1 MQVSNFAVTRDDHY
15 TVSTDPSKLDIE
27 VIHSFLYHSK
37 WAKGIDLE
45 TMQIAIQNSL
55 CFGLYDPNNQQI
67 GLARIITD
75 YATFAYVKDVFV
87 IDEFQK
93 MGLGLWLMECCLE
106 HLQTLKLR
114 RIMLLTST
122 ASGFYKQMGF
132 TPLNQEN
139 FVWQLL
145 PTNTEAVSN

>member
-1 MQVSNFAVTRDDHY
+1 MQLSNFTVTRDDHY
-15 TVSTDPSKLDIE
+15 TVSTDSSKLNIE

-45 TMQIAIQNSL
+45 TMQTAIKHSL

-93 MGLGLWLMECCLE
+93 MGLGRWLMECCLE
-106 HLQTLKLR
+106 HLESLKLR

-122 ASGFYKQMGF
+122 ASGLYKKIGF

-145 PTNTEAVSN
+145 STNTKAVSK

>member
-1 MQVSNFAVTRDDHY
+1 MQVSNFVASRDDHY
-15 TVSTDPSKLDIE
+15 TVSTDPSKLNIE
-27 VIHSFLYHSK
+27 VIHSFLHYSK

-45 TMQIAIQNSL
+45 TMQTAIQNSL
-55 CFGLYDPNNQQI
+55 CFGLYDPNNRQI

-93 MGLGLWLMECCLE
+93 MGLGRWLMECCLE
-106 HLQTLKLR
+106 HLESLKLR

-122 ASGFYKQMGF
+122 ASGLYKKIGF

-145 PTNTEAVSN
+145 PTYTKAVSK

>member
-1 MQVSNFAVTRDDHY
+1 MQVSNFTATCDDHY
-15 TVSTDPSKLDIE
+15 TVSTDPSKLDIK

-45 TMQIAIQNSL
+45 TMQTAIQNSL

-75 YATFAYVKDVFV
+75 YATFAYVKDVF
-87 IDEFQK
+87 IINEFQK
-93 MGLGLWLMECCLE
+93 LGLGRWLMECCLE
-106 HLQTLKLR
+106 HLESLKLR

-122 ASGFYKQMGF
+122 ASWLYEKIGF

-139 FVWQLL
+139 FVWQIL
-145 PTNTEAVSN
+145 PNNKEISSN

>member
-1 MQVSNFAVTRDDHY
+1 MQVSNFTATRDDHY
-15 TVSTDPSKLDIE
+15 TVSTDASKLDIK

-45 TMQIAIQNSL
+45 TMQTAIQNSL

-75 YATFAYVKDVFV
+75 YATFAYVKDVF
-87 IDEFQK
+87 IINEFQK
-93 MGLGLWLMECCLE
+93 LGLGRWLMECCLE
-106 HLQTLKLR
+106 HLESLKLR

-122 ASGFYKQMGF
+122 ASWLYEKIGF

-139 FVWQLL
+139 FVWQIL
-145 PTNTEAVSN
+145 PNNKEIFSN

>member
-1 MQVSNFAVTRDDHY
+1 MQVSNFVASRDDHY
-15 TVSTDPSKLDIE
+15 TVSTDPSKLNIE
-27 VIHSFLYHSK
+27 VIHSFLHHSK

-45 TMQIAIQNSL
+45 TTQTAIQHSL
-55 CFGLYDPNNQQI
+55 CFGLYDPNNRQI

-93 MGLGLWLMECCLE
+93 MGLGLWLMKCCLE
-106 HLQTLKLR
+106 HLESLKLR

-122 ASGFYKQMGF
+122 ASGLYKKIGF

-145 PTNTEAVSN
+145 PTNTETVSN